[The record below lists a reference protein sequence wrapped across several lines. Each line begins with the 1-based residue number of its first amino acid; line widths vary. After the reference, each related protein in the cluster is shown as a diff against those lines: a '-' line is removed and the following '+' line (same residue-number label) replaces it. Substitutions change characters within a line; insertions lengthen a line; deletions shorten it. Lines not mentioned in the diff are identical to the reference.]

1 MNRVWQQLN
10 LPERPNFKVLKIFR
24 ALRVTFAIQIASDC
38 LSTNVKRSHKYV
50 LEMTPGLS
58 RLKGVDIQRRQ
69 RRQRRRLR

>member
-24 ALRVTFAIQIASDC
+24 ALRATFAIQIASNC
-38 LSTNVKRSHKYV
+38 QSTNVKRSQKYL

-58 RLKGVDIQRRQ
+58 WLIGVNIQRRQ
-69 RRQRRRLR
+69 RRQRRRRR